1 MLMNIFRKYHSSHD
15 GSTVFCFIYLPH
27 LKGQSLKVLSDIKPV
42 CGKKRLGTAA
52 LWPQSIQP
60 GFPSCKLDYIYTTF
74 HCESGCCLVRQETR
88 LECVPRGLVLDTPA
102 LDQPTMLQVTLES
115 PVSDRTGVSGASLT
129 RHLLNL

>member
-1 MLMNIFRKYHSSHD
+1 MLFRKYRSSHD
-15 GSTVFCFIYLPH
+15 GSTFFCFIYLPH

-52 LWPQSIQP
+52 VRPQSIQP

-74 HCESGCCLVRQETR
+74 HCERGCCLVGQETW
-88 LECVPRGLVLDTPA
+88 LECVPRGLVLDPPA

-115 PVSDRTGVSGASLT
+115 PISDHTALTGGESGQ
-129 RHLLNL
+129 